1 MSKFLLTALTLIL
14 TVYNPASAQTRETV
28 LVLGDSLSAAYGVT
42 MGSGWVTL
50 LEQHLAEIDRPVVV
64 VNASISGETTQ
75 GGLARLPD
83 LLTQHSPGLVI
94 IELGANDGLRGFPLP
109 LIRANL
115 AQMIQASKQ
124 AGARVLLLGMRIPT
138 NYGSRYTSA
147 FYDIYQQLAQQ
158 ENTGLVPFLLDGI
171 ATEDTMMQDDGLHPN
186 ASAQPAILHNVLPAL
201 LPLLREPAQP
211 LESRP

>member
-1 MSKFLLTALTLIL
+1 MSKFLLTAFIL
-14 TVYNPASAQTRETV
+14 ALAALNPASAKGRETV
-28 LVLGDSLSAAYGVT
+28 LVLGDSLSAAYGVA
-42 MGSGWVTL
+42 MDSGWVTL
-50 LEQHLAEIDRPVVV
+50 LERHLAEIDRPVVL

-83 LLTQHSPGLVI
+83 LLARHTPGLVI
-94 IELGANDGLRGFPLP
+94 IELGANDGLRGFPLH

-115 AQMIQASKQ
+115 EQMIQMSKQ

-138 NYGSRYTSA
+138 NYGSKYTSA

-186 ASAQPAILHNVLPAL
+186 ASAQPAILRNVLPVL
-201 LPLLREPAQP
+201 LQLLAEPAP
-211 LESRP
+211 TVETRP